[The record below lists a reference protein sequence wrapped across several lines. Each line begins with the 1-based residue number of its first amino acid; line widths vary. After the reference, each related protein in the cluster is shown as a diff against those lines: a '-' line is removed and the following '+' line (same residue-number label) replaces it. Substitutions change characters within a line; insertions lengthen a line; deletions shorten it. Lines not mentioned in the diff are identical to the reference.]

1 MSNSNVSDI
10 LKKRKDKAVEPP
22 PEAGGIAVE
31 VDGELPATAAKV
43 GDIVVLTWGDPTLI
57 GGPTFPI
64 PMIVTLTDEK
74 TGRINGQMVTD
85 PTMQGMDPRTGRSIP
100 LPPVVPV
107 ANVPYSDTPRAMT
120 WRHRG

>member
-31 VDGELPATAAKV
+31 VDGELPSTAAKV

-57 GGPTFPI
+57 GGATFPI